1 MSDPLPVDGR
11 RAVPTLRV
19 GYVPGVTLSKWR
31 RIWADRFPQLGL
43 DVLEVTQRDQQ
54 AALTGEAVD
63 LCFVRLPLQDPRLH
77 LIPLWSEQQV
87 VVAPRDHPVAVFD
100 SVTRADLADED
111 VVEGFEG
118 EEALDLVAGGAG
130 VVFLPQA
137 VARGASRKDL
147 VHRPVADATPT
158 QIGLAWLRENPHEMI
173 EEFIG
178 IVRGRTA
185 NSSRSSQPSASTA
198 GTKAAKAAKAAKA
211 VGSKAPAR
219 SESSPGR
226 TRGARRPGRSRGH

>member
-1 MSDPLPVDGR
+1 MIDPLPAGGR

-31 RIWADRFPQLGL
+31 RVWGERFPQLGL
-43 DVLEVTQRDQQ
+43 DVVEVLERDQH
-54 AALTGEAVD
+54 AALIGEVVD
-63 LCFVRLPLQDPRLH
+63 LCFVRLPLVDPRMH

-111 VVEGFEG
+111 VVDGFEG

-137 VARGASRKDL
+137 VARAASRKDL
-147 VHRPVADATPT
+147 VHRPVTDATPT

-185 NSSRSSQPSASTA
+185 RSSRSSQPPAAQTTPRTTPA
-198 GTKAAKAAKAAKA
+198 AKGRKAAEPK
-211 VGSKAPAR
+211 PAR

-226 TRGARRPGRSRGH
+226 TRGARRPGRSRGR